1 MIVDWTPFRWP
12 GSWTDPSALS
22 LLRGTAINYLLID
35 KGPEFDSVR
44 SRARQDGLQVADPS
58 TLPGGVWLVKGEW
71 AGVRMSRGTGGAAS
85 AGPTGVPW
93 VNSNG
98 WAIRLAAALH
108 PATPVWVEA
117 PPAENA
123 RITPD
128 SYLITMADSASHGGR
143 WVITLD
149 APFAA
154 GLASQR
160 PESMA
165 AWKKLCDGAAFFAA
179 HKDWAGFEPQAI
191 VGVISDYAG
200 DHEFFGGELLNLL
213 ARAGAHYRIQL
224 AQKVSEASFQGLR
237 AVVYAD
243 AVPPS
248 PALRSRI
255 LAFVQAGG
263 LLITSP
269 KWGAV
274 TTPALPVEDHP
285 RFALHAVGK
294 GRIALGKEEQADPYV
309 WANDTVVLVSHRYDL
324 VRFWNGGAT
333 GSFYTV
339 SPDRKS
345 AIVHLLFYAN
355 RGPDAASV
363 RVVGRYRSAR
373 IFTAD
378 QPTARSVEM
387 VSQKEAVE
395 VHLPQVSQYV
405 ALELEV

>member
-1 MIVDWTPFRWP
+1 
-12 GSWTDPSALS
+12 
-22 LLRGTAINYLLID
+22 
-35 KGPEFDSVR
+35 
-44 SRARQDGLQVADPS
+44 
-58 TLPGGVWLVKGEW
+58 
-71 AGVRMSRGTGGAAS
+71 
-85 AGPTGVPW
+85 VPW

-108 PATPVWVEA
+108 PATTVWVEA
-117 PPAENA
+117 SPAENA
-123 RITPD
+123 RLTPD

-154 GLASQR
+154 GLAAQR
-160 PESMA
+160 PESIA
-165 AWKKLCDGAAFFAA
+165 AWKKLCDVAGFFAA
-179 HKDWAGFEPQAI
+179 HKDWAGYEPHAI
-191 VGVISDYAG
+191 VGVISDFAG

-213 ARAGAHYRIQL
+213 ARAGAHYRIL
-224 AQKVSEASFQGLR
+224 LKEKISEPSLQGLR

-243 AVPPS
+243 AAPPS

-255 LAFVQAGG
+255 LAFVHAGG
-263 LLITSP
+263 TLITNP
-269 KWGAV
+269 TWAGV
-274 TTPALPVEDHP
+274 TTPALPAEDHP

-294 GRIALGKEEQADPYV
+294 GRIAVAKEDQPDPYV

-339 SPDRKS
+339 SPDRRR

-378 QPTARSVEM
+378 QPAARSVEM